1 MFYLCYTET
10 QILYDYHLKSTAKRN
25 QSESVIERG
34 CVGIG
39 LFKISPNIGLM
50 DSFEF

>member
-10 QILYDYHLKSTAKRN
+10 QKLYDYHLKTTAKRN

-34 CVGIG
+34 SVGIG
-39 LFKISPNIGLM
+39 LFKIGPKIGLI